1 MKVSQLINKLQKIQD
16 KYGDIEV
23 KNKYYYNQVKYD
35 DDVSAA
41 NFDVAQKKTDPIV
54 VIKF

>member
-1 MKVSQLINKLQKIQD
+1 MRVSQLINKLQKIQD

-23 KNKYYYNQVKYD
+23 KKAWWDFMQVKYD
-35 DDVSAA
+35 DISTA
-41 NFDVAQKKTDPIV
+41 NFDVAQKKTNPIV